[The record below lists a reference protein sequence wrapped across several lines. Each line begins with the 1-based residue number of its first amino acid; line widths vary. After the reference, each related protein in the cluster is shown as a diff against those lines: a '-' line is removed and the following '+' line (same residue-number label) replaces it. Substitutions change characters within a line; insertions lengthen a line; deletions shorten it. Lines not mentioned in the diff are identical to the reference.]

1 MSQAGPS
8 VGHPGPAQAA
18 GERVIDL
25 QHDSVRELN
34 ALLHRAELER
44 THVQV
49 LHPDGRH
56 SLAVGIDGDL
66 EATIE
71 GHVGYYCA
79 AMNKRATV
87 RIRGNAGTGLAEN
100 LISGEVILDGDASQ
114 AAGATA
120 RGGRLLIR
128 GNAAARCGISMKGAD
143 IVVGGSIGH
152 AGAFM
157 AQRGRLVVLGDAGAG
172 LGDSIYEASVFVRG
186 SVESL
191 GADCQ
196 PASMT
201 DADTRQ
207 LGELLIEAGLGDV
220 DPGDFSRYESAR
232 QLYNFDVDN
241 AGMY

>member
-1 MSQAGPS
+1 M
-8 VGHPGPAQAA
+8 AQA
-18 GERVIDL
+18 ERSATRGRPRSAEEHVVDL
-25 QHDSVRELN
+25 QAESVRDLN
-34 ALLHRAELER
+34 ALLHRGELER
-44 THVQV
+44 VEV
-49 LHPDGRH
+49 RVFNPAGRH

-66 EATIE
+66 DVTID

-87 RIRGNAGTGLAEN
+87 RIRGNAGVGLAEN
-100 LISGEVILDGDASQ
+100 LTSGEVILDGDASQ

-152 AGAFM
+152 AGAFL
-157 AQRGRLVVLGDAGAG
+157 AQRGRLVVLGDAGPG

-186 SVESL
+186 HVESL

-196 PASMT
+196 PATMT
-201 DADTRQ
+201 DADVRELGQ
-207 LGELLIEAGLGDV
+207 LLDEAGLGEV
-220 DPGDFSRYESAR
+220 DPAGFSRYESAR
-232 QLYNFDVDN
+232 QLYNFNVDN
-241 AGMY
+241 AALY